1 MATWGSCDFRQLQEL
16 QKKLNSLKDQEFQQ
30 FWTLVSK
37 ELAARLLR
45 MAVNNTPTGQYP
57 AESGK
62 VGGTLKRGWTGR
74 RDVEPT
80 TYAMKLPVERIAN
93 GYIITII
100 NPVKYASY
108 VEYGH
113 RQTPGRFVPA
123 LGKRLK
129 KSWVDGQFMLTN
141 AEAVLE
147 KNLPKIIEKKI
158 TKFLED
164 KLK

>member
-1 MATWGSCDFRQLQEL
+1 MAKWGSCDFRQLQEL
-16 QKKLNSLKDQEFQQ
+16 QKKLEGLQQKDFQQ

-45 MAVNNTPTGQYP
+45 MVVNNTPTGTYP
-57 AESGK
+57 AGSGK

-74 RDVEPT
+74 KDVEPT
-80 TYAMKLPVERIAN
+80 VYAMKLPVERIVN

-100 NPVKYASY
+100 NPIRYASY

-113 RQTPGRFVPA
+113 RTRNHKGWVKGR
-123 LGKRLK
+123 
-129 KSWVDGQFMLTN
+129 FMLTN
-141 AEAVLE
+141 AEANLE
-147 KNLPKIIEKKI
+147 KQLPKIIEKKI
-158 TKFLED
+158 QKFLED